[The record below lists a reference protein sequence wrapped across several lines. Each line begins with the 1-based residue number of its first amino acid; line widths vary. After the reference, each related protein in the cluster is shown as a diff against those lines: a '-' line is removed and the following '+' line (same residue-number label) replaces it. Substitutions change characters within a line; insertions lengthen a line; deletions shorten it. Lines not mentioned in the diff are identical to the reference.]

1 MNGILRGIA
10 LRPVDGEP
18 MREVTQANV
27 IAGRGIDAENRKTG
41 RREVTLLSAERWRD
55 ACRELGVELP
65 WHTRRANL
73 LIEGIDLGATLGQVL
88 TIGPIQL
95 RIHGET
101 RPCGIMDEQ
110 HPGLR
115 EALVP
120 DFRGGVH
127 AEVLVGGT
135 VRIGD
140 PVRVHSE

>member
-1 MNGILRGIA
+1 
-10 LRPVDGEP
+10 

-101 RPCGIMDEQ
+101 RPCGIMDQQ

>member
-1 MNGILRGIA
+1 
-10 LRPVDGEP
+10 
-18 MREVTQANV
+18 MREVMMANV

-41 RREVTLLSAERWRD
+41 RREVTLLSAERWREV
-55 ACRELGVELP
+55 CRELGVELP

-73 LIEGIDLGATLGQVL
+73 LIEGIDLGAILGQLL

-135 VRIGD
+135 VQVGD
-140 PVRVHSE
+140 PVRLHLD